1 MRKITITSLLLAFT
15 LIIGGCSSG
24 AKTNDLST
32 SLTQNSEQ
40 EVGEPQY
47 GGNLTIAESTDPQV
61 LNPLYVVDQ
70 VTFDV
75 QQALY
80 SPFFEIVGGKISYD
94 NGLLE
99 SIVPNDDK
107 SEYTLNLKQNLKW
120 HDEVPITADDIVFT
134 INILIDKNQNVP
146 YQSYGIIDGQAIS
159 ANKVD
164 DLTAKITLPKPS
176 AAFLGGLS
184 QIYAIPKHI
193 YENESNIGK
202 SDKNNNPIGSGPF
215 KFKEFKPGQY
225 IQLSRFDNYFGG
237 KPYLDTLTFKIIK
250 DSNSANAALLNGDIN
265 ARLIDSKD
273 YDKLN
278 NSGKINI
285 NKYMSGR
292 VNAMS
297 FNLNND
303 VMKDKNL
310 RLAIANALNKSE
322 LVEFAYT
329 SSDFAVPAYSILT
342 PDTLYYNKDLEKIDN
357 NLDKA
362 KSLLNDSNKSNIQLK
377 LSYISTDKIM
387 ENEANY
393 IRDSLG
399 KVGIAV
405 DLTPIDQA
413 VYNSAKADTKNT
425 DYDLILY
432 YYTLGEEPDL
442 YKDIASSNSRSN
454 YSHFNDENIDLL
466 WAQGAIEANDTK
478 RSDIYNSIQKI
489 INDDMLIYPIS
500 YSNAFYAIDKSYAG
514 FDKALI
520 KTIYYDYSKLYKI
533 NN

>member
-1 MRKITITSLLLAFT
+1 MRKITITVLLLAFT

-80 SPFFEIVGGKISYD
+80 SPFFEIVGGEISYD

-120 HDEVPITADDIVFT
+120 HDDVPITADDIVFT
-134 INILIDKNQNVP
+134 INTLIDKNQNVP

-164 DLTAKITLPKPS
+164 NLTAKITLPKPS

-225 IQLSRFDNYFGG
+225 IQLSKFDNYFG
-237 KPYLDTLTFKIIK
+237 
-250 DSNSANAALLNGDIN
+250 
-265 ARLIDSKD
+265 
-273 YDKLN
+273 
-278 NSGKINI
+278 
-285 NKYMSGR
+285 
-292 VNAMS
+292 VNH
-297 FNLNND
+297 
-303 VMKDKNL
+303 
-310 RLAIANALNKSE
+310 I
-322 LVEFAYT
+322 
-329 SSDFAVPAYSILT
+329 
-342 PDTLYYNKDLEKIDN
+342 
-357 NLDKA
+357 
-362 KSLLNDSNKSNIQLK
+362 
-377 LSYISTDKIM
+377 
-387 ENEANY
+387 
-393 IRDSLG
+393 
-399 KVGIAV
+399 
-405 DLTPIDQA
+405 
-413 VYNSAKADTKNT
+413 
-425 DYDLILY
+425 
-432 YYTLGEEPDL
+432 
-442 YKDIASSNSRSN
+442 
-454 YSHFNDENIDLL
+454 
-466 WAQGAIEANDTK
+466 
-478 RSDIYNSIQKI
+478 
-489 INDDMLIYPIS
+489 
-500 YSNAFYAIDKSYAG
+500 
-514 FDKALI
+514 
-520 KTIYYDYSKLYKI
+520 
-533 NN
+533 